1 MRQGGETGRVVE
13 LAASDVLTKEVLG
26 WKGLHLFHFS
36 GSSCSQKL
44 RIYLNFKGIAPNLHR
59 VNLVKHENETDW
71 YMGINPRGLVPTL
84 IDDGKVIIES
94 NDIITYLEAKF
105 PSPTLIPEGQRDKVG
120 ALLNFEDRL
129 HMDLRSLTMRFFVPA
144 AIVQRSDA
152 QLAQYDAAGSGQV
165 RGRADDQKADE
176 MAFWRDMKEHNGVPE
191 TRTRAAVEA
200 FRAAFDDHEV
210 ALARRPYLLGETL
223 SVLDIAWYVY
233 ANRLRGAG
241 YPLARLHPRVGAWFA
256 KLDQNK
262 MLRREVAQ
270 PLPLQMVSAGLRLV
284 HRAKGKHIQTYLS

>member
-1 MRQGGETGRVVE
+1 MVE

-44 RIYLNFKGIAPNLHR
+44 RIYLNLKDIAPSLHS

-84 IDDGKVIIES
+84 IDNGKVIIES
-94 NDIITYLEAKF
+94 NDIITYLETKF
-105 PSPTLIPEGQRDKVG
+105 PSPALIPKGQREEVG
-120 ALLNFEDRL
+120 ALLDFEDSL
-129 HMDLRSLTMRFFVPA
+129 HMDLRALTMRFFVPA

-165 RGRADDQKADE
+165 RGRADDHKADE

-191 TRTRAAVEA
+191 TRTKEAVEA

-210 ALARRPYLLGETL
+210 TLTGRPYLLGETL

-256 KLDQNK
+256 ALDQDK
-262 MLRREVAQ
+262 MLHREVAQ
-270 PLPLQMVSAGLRLV
+270 PLPLRIVSGGLRLV
-284 HRAKGKHIQTYLS
+284 HRVKGKHIQTYLS

>member
-13 LAASDVLTKEVLG
+13 LAASDVLTKEVLV

-44 RIYLNFKGIAPNLHR
+44 RIYLNLKGIAPSLHP
-59 VNLVKHENETDW
+59 VNLLKHENETDW

-94 NDIITYLEAKF
+94 NDIITYLESKF
-105 PSPTLIPEGQRDKVG
+105 PSPALIPEGRRDKVG
-120 ALLNFEDRL
+120 ALLDFEDRL
-129 HMDLRSLTMRFFVPA
+129 HMDLRALTMRFFVPA

-165 RGRADDQKADE
+165 RGRTDDHKADE

-191 TRTRAAVEA
+191 TRTKAAVEA
-200 FRAAFDDHEV
+200 FRAAFDDHDA
-210 ALARRPYLLGETL
+210 ALAGRPYLLGETL

-233 ANRLRGAG
+233 AKRLRGAG
-241 YPLARLHPRVGAWFA
+241 YPLTRLHPRVGAWFA
-256 KLDQNK
+256 ALDQNK
-262 MLRREVAQ
+262 MLRREVTQ
-270 PLPLQMVSAGLRLV
+270 PLPLRMVSAGLRLV

>member
-1 MRQGGETGRVVE
+1 MVE

-26 WKGLHLFHFS
+26 WKGLHLFHFP

-44 RIYLNFKGIAPNLHR
+44 RIYLNLKGLAPSMHPI
-59 VNLVKHENETDW
+59 NLVKHENETDW

-94 NDIITYLEAKF
+94 NDIITYLEAKI
-105 PSPTLIPEGQRDKVG
+105 PSPAMIPEGQRDKV
-120 ALLNFEDRL
+120 ATLLDFEDRL
-129 HMDLRSLTMRFFVPA
+129 HMDLRALTMRFFVPA

-152 QLAQYDAAGSGQV
+152 QLAQYDSAGSGKV
-165 RGRADDQKADE
+165 RGRLDNQKADE

-191 TRTRAAVEA
+191 MRTKAAVEV

-210 ALARRPYLLGETL
+210 ALAERPYLLGETF

-233 ANRLRGAG
+233 ANRLRGTG
-241 YPLARLHPRVGAWFA
+241 YPLAHLHPRVGAWFA
-256 KLDQNK
+256 KLDQDK
-262 MLRREVAQ
+262 MLRREVAH
-270 PLPLQMVSAGLRLV
+270 PLSL
-284 HRAKGKHIQTYLS
+284 

>member
-1 MRQGGETGRVVE
+1 MVE

-44 RIYLNFKGIAPNLHR
+44 RIYLNFKGIAPSLHP

-84 IDDGKVIIES
+84 IDEGKVIIES

-129 HMDLRSLTMRFFVPA
+129 HMDLRALTMRFFVPA

-152 QLAQYDAAGSGQV
+152 QLARYHAAGSGQV
-165 RGRADDQKADE
+165 RGSADDHKADE

-241 YPLARLHPRVGAWFA
+241 YPLARLHPHVGAWFA

>member
-1 MRQGGETGRVVE
+1 MVE

-44 RIYLNFKGIAPNLHR
+44 RIYLNFKGIAPSLHP

-84 IDDGKVIIES
+84 IDEGKVIIES

-129 HMDLRSLTMRFFVPA
+129 HMDLRALTMRFFVPA

-152 QLAQYDAAGSGQV
+152 QLAQYHAAGSGQV
-165 RGRADDQKADE
+165 RGSADDHKADE

-270 PLPLQMVSAGLRLV
+270 PLPLQMVSAALRLV

>member
-1 MRQGGETGRVVE
+1 MVE

-44 RIYLNFKGIAPNLHR
+44 RIYLNFKGIAPSLHP

-84 IDDGKVIIES
+84 IDEGKVIIES

-129 HMDLRSLTMRFFVPA
+129 HMDLRALTMRFFVPA

-152 QLAQYDAAGSGQV
+152 QLAQYHAAGSGQV
-165 RGRADDQKADE
+165 RGSADDHKADE

>member
-1 MRQGGETGRVVE
+1 MVE

-26 WKGLHLFHFS
+26 WKGLHLFHFF

-44 RIYLNFKGIAPNLHR
+44 RIYLNFKGIAPSLHP

-84 IDDGKVIIES
+84 IDEGKVIIES

-129 HMDLRSLTMRFFVPA
+129 HMDLRALTMRFFVPA

-152 QLAQYDAAGSGQV
+152 QLAQYHAAGSGQV
-165 RGRADDQKADE
+165 RGSADDHKADE

-191 TRTRAAVEA
+191 TRTKAAVEA
-200 FRAAFDDHEV
+200 FRAAFDNHEV

>member
-1 MRQGGETGRVVE
+1 MVE
-13 LAASDVLTKEVLG
+13 LAASDVLTKEVLD

-44 RIYLNFKGIAPNLHR
+44 RIYLNFKGIAPSLHP

-84 IDDGKVIIES
+84 IDEGKVIIES

-129 HMDLRSLTMRFFVPA
+129 HMDLRALTMRFFVPA

-152 QLAQYDAAGSGQV
+152 QLAQYHAAGSGQV
-165 RGRADDQKADE
+165 RGSADDHKADE

>member
-1 MRQGGETGRVVE
+1 MVE

-44 RIYLNFKGIAPNLHR
+44 RIYLNFKGIAPSLHP

-84 IDDGKVIIES
+84 IDEGKVIIES

-129 HMDLRSLTMRFFVPA
+129 HRDLRALTMRFFVPA

-152 QLAQYDAAGSGQV
+152 QLAQYHAAGSGQV
-165 RGRADDQKADE
+165 RGSADDHKADE